1 MHHQR
6 DDRFEVGVGDVS
18 VSTSRRAG
26 DEFQDVYGW
35 FRALELLRPARK
47 VGLVSIEDTT
57 AGFFDDVTVR
67 PEAGTSHAS
76 EFVQVKFHVDEAGS
90 YSTDVLMTK
99 RTRNER
105 HTLLEK
111 AWTTWL
117 ALREENPALELLLVT
132 TWSWDHRDPIATHL
146 RRGSRLETEFVEG
159 RCEKEGMAARTQW
172 FEHLKSPDS
181 ALFEA
186 FLRSLR
192 FRVGYPATEELMAWT
207 AERME
212 LVGLKHDEAAI
223 FIGGRQ
229 IHVWISEGKESI
241 TKADMLEVIERLN
254 LKDPDATPL
263 EPSVSLYV
271 HTIRREPL
279 EVDGDYEL
287 DWRDHFEGEEWL
299 RGHRVHDPLL
309 WNEVMLPELI
319 EVRKRAAAD
328 STARLLRARG
338 LARLSAWFAIGYVFS
353 PLAGYAIEVDQNGER
368 WRNDATPAAD
378 LALVED
384 ALEAR
389 GGDPNTLAVGVSLT
403 GDLGG
408 DVRQALADLGEPA
421 ASLLLVSTNRGLGRT
436 IRDAGDLTALADQL
450 QARMRTALGHRPA
463 KVLLFYFGPLAG
475 AAFIGARLN
484 AVAQTVQIY
493 EDQGPGYAPSF
504 TLTF

>member
-1 MHHQR
+1 MS
-6 DDRFEVGVGDVS
+6 G
-18 VSTSRRAG
+18 STTRRAG
-26 DEFQDVYGW
+26 DEYQDVYGW

-57 AGFFDDVTVR
+57 AGFFDDVTVH
-67 PEAGTSHAS
+67 PEPGTTHPS
-76 EFVQVKFHVDEAGS
+76 EFVQVKFHIDEAGS
-90 YSTDVLMTK
+90 YSTDFLMTK
-99 RTRNER
+99 RTRSNR

-111 AWTTWL
+111 AWRTWL
-117 ALREENPALELLLVT
+117 ALREENPGLQLLLVT
-132 TWSWDHRDPIATHL
+132 TWSWDHGDPIATHL
-146 RRGSRLETEFVEG
+146 RRGSRLEAEFVEG
-159 RCEKEGMAARTQW
+159 RCEKEGVAARTLW
-172 FEHLKSPDS
+172 FEHLKSPEPS
-181 ALFEA
+181 LFEE

-223 FIGGRQ
+223 FVGGRQ
-229 IHVWISEGKESI
+229 IHVWISEDKGTI
-241 TKADMLEVIERLN
+241 TKSDMLEAIGRLD
-254 LKDPDATPL
+254 LKDPDAVPL

-299 RGHRVHDPLL
+299 RGHRVHDPAV
-309 WNEVMLPELI
+309 WNAVLLPELI

-353 PLAGYAIEVDQNGER
+353 PLAGYRIEVEQNGER
-368 WRNDATPAAD
+368 WRNNAAPSAD
-378 LALVED
+378 LVLVE
-384 ALEAR
+384 EAIEDR
-389 GGDPNTLAVGVSLT
+389 GGDPDTLAVGVSLT

-408 DVRQALADLGEPA
+408 DVRLALADLGEPA
-421 ASLLLVSTNRGLGRT
+421 GTLLLLGTNRGLGRT
-436 IRDAGDLTALADQL
+436 LRDAGDVVALADQL
-450 QARMRTALGHRPA
+450 QARMRNALGHRP
-463 KVLLFYFGPLAG
+463 KRVLLFYFGPLAG

-484 AVAQTVQIY
+484 AVAPEVQIY
-493 EDQGPGYAPSF
+493 EDQVPGYAPSF